1 MVRIKKV
8 GKTLV
13 KISASIVLY
22 NNDVTEIKKLVSNF
36 FEVTTDIEEVKLFL
50 VNNSPDNVDL
60 SKKLLEISKNNKQI
74 FTILPTKNKGFGA
87 GHNLVLDKINSDFHF
102 VLNPDI
108 TIHSK
113 NEINVMIYFMENNEK
128 YGLLS
133 PLIKYPDGSI
143 QHLLKKESTLLD
155 MALRFIGGP
164 FFKKRKQYFVNLP
177 DGYSKIH
184 HADNVPGSFMMFR
197 TQIFKEIKGFDEKY
211 FLYMEDSDITKK
223 VNEVSDV
230 VFFPDAVVY
239 HEWQR
244 QNRKSIKGI
253 KQMLKSMYIYFNK
266 WGWKLW

>member
-1 MVRIKKV
+1 M
-8 GKTLV
+8 V

-22 NNDVTEIKKLVSNF
+22 NNDVEEVKKLINNF
-36 FEVTTDIEEVKLFL
+36 FKVTEDIEEVNLFL
-50 VNNSPDNVDL
+50 VNNSPSNVKL
-60 SKKLLEISKNNKQI
+60 SDFILDISDKNNHI
-74 FTILPTKNKGFGA
+74 FAIVPKKNRGFGT
-87 GHNLVLDKINSDFHF
+87 GHNLVVNKINSDFHF
-102 VLNPDI
+102 ILNPDI
-108 TIHSK
+108 TIGGKSEV
-113 NEINVMIYFMENNEK
+113 NAMIHFMENNEN

-143 QHLLKKESTLLD
+143 QHLLKRESTLLD
-155 MALRFIGGP
+155 MALRFVGGP

-184 HADNVPGSFMMFR
+184 HAENVPGSFMMFR
-197 TQIFKEIKGFDEKY
+197 TSILKKINGFDEKY

-223 VNEVSDV
+223 VNEISDV

-244 QNRKSIKGI
+244 QNRKSIKGVN
-253 KQMLKSMYIYFNK
+253 QMLRSMCIYFNK